1 VARGRGDIAD
11 GLLRHIITAAV
22 AMVICLAGS
31 ASAAVDTS
39 PPAPVSVESAP
50 VQDVLSQRAV
60 ELAVVS
66 SEDGSAR
73 ATARIY
79 VSGSKRK
86 PFRAIGLLRRL
97 TANQER
103 TFRLLVTKKTRE
115 RLAGPLADGRRVTA
129 RVRVSIRDE
138 AGNAVVTHEA
148 IRLR

>member
-1 VARGRGDIAD
+1 
-11 GLLRHIITAAV
+11 
-22 AMVICLAGS
+22 MVICLAGS

-103 TFRLLVTKKTRE
+103 TFKLLVTKKTRG